1 MNNSKEQNQGTS
13 ASEWPDEEHIDTVG
27 HSGSAMESHQE
38 TDYSASALAGR
49 LHYYNQWR
57 RGADRDQP
65 APRQIGLDIEAAIL
79 FIEAGRQ
86 RAEQNAQ
93 MNETLN
99 TCALKFREYARI
111 HSAKP
116 DHAKAMAN
124 MEMAWLAESA
134 MSESCKVDSAS
145 GSSILREERAR
156 AVEDFVDSVQRDSLR
171 PHKKT
176 LIALGKHYANQVRQ
190 GKK

>member
-1 MNNSKEQNQGTS
+1 MKNKEDRDPAMG
-13 ASEWPDEEHIDTVG
+13 EWPDEERIDHIGQNGNDG
-27 HSGSAMESHQE
+27 
-38 TDYSASALAGR
+38 
-49 LHYYNQWR
+49 LHYNIAREIASRLRDYNNWR
-57 RGADRDQP
+57 RGADVQQP
-65 APRQIGLDIEAAIL
+65 HPDQIGKDLDAAIKL
-79 FIEAGRQ
+79 ISQ
-86 RAEQNAQ
+86 VQQ
-93 MNETLN
+93 MNAALN
-99 TCALKFREYARI
+99 NCALKFREYART

>member
-1 MNNSKEQNQGTS
+1 MKKKVEQDSVTG
-13 ASEWPDEEHIDTVG
+13 EWPDEDRIDHIGQNGNDG
-27 HSGSAMESHQE
+27 
-38 TDYSASALAGR
+38 
-49 LHYYNQWR
+49 LHYNIAREIASRLRDYNNWR
-57 RGADRDQP
+57 RGADVEQP
-65 APRQIGLDIEAAIL
+65 HPDQIGKDLDAAIKM
-79 FIEAGRQ
+79 
-86 RAEQNAQ
+86 NAA
-93 MNETLN
+93 LN
-99 TCALKFREYARI
+99 NCALKFRECTRI

-134 MSESCKVDSAS
+134 MSESYKVDSAS
-145 GSSILREERAR
+145 GLSILREERAR

-171 PHKKT
+171 PHQKT